1 MKNSKLNILSFI
13 CFNLLFIQFTIAQ
26 KAELKHELL
35 YEIEF
40 TLDSIIDVG
49 KTPLGKRVIYPVTGG
64 VFEGPKLKGKVLP
77 VGADW
82 LVELESGI
90 RKLDVNVVLETDD
103 GAIIYVT
110 YTGFYHT
117 NDDGSVY
124 FRIIPIFET
133 SSEKY
138 SWLNHTIS
146 VGIGRSKKGG
156 VEYTVYAI
164 K

>member
-1 MKNSKLNILSFI
+1 MKNSKLNFLSFI

-26 KAELKHELL
+26 KAELKYELL

-49 KTPLGKRVIYPVTGG
+49 KTPVGKRVIYPVTGG

-77 VGADW
+77 IGADW
-82 LVELESGI
+82 LVGLESGT

-110 YTGFYHT
+110 YTGFNHT
-117 NDDGSVY
+117 NDDGSAY

-156 VEYTVYAI
+156 VEYTVYYI

>member
-1 MKNSKLNILSFI
+1 MKNLKFTLLVVFSINLFHIEVLN
-13 CFNLLFIQFTIAQ
+13 AQ
-26 KAELKHELL
+26 KAELEYEFL
-35 YEIEF
+35 YDIEF
-40 TLDSIIDVG
+40 TLDSIIDLG

-77 VGADW
+77 IGADW
-82 LVELESGI
+82 LIGLESGTK
-90 RKLDVNVVLETDD
+90 KLDVNVVLETDD

-110 YTGFYHT
+110 YTGFYHS

-138 SWLNHTIS
+138 NWLNHTVT
-146 VGIGRSKKGG
+146 VGIGRAKEGG
-156 VEYTVYAI
+156 VAYTVYAI

>member
-1 MKNSKLNILSFI
+1 MKNLKFTLLVVFSINLFHIEVLN
-13 CFNLLFIQFTIAQ
+13 AQ
-26 KAELKHELL
+26 KAELEYEFL
-35 YEIEF
+35 YDIEF

-77 VGADW
+77 IGADW
-82 LVELESGI
+82 LVGLESGTK
-90 RKLDVNVVLETDD
+90 KLDVNVVLETDD

-110 YTGFYHT
+110 YTGFYHS

-138 SWLNHTIS
+138 NWLNHTVT
-146 VGIGRSKKGG
+146 VGIGRGKEGG
-156 VEYTVYAI
+156 VAYTVYAI

>member
-1 MKNSKLNILSFI
+1 MKNSKLNFLLFI
-13 CFNLLFIQFTIAQ
+13 FFNLLSIQVIIAQ
-26 KAELKHELL
+26 KVELKYELL

-64 VFEGPKLKGKVLP
+64 VFEGPKIKGKVLP
-77 VGADW
+77 IGADW
-82 LVELESGI
+82 LVGLESGTK
-90 RKLDVNVVLETDD
+90 KLDVNVVLETDD

-110 YTGFYHT
+110 YTGFYHS

-138 SWLNHTIS
+138 NWLNHTIS